1 MPKLDYN
8 FKPSYESLPT
18 ANVDIRVTDRSNNPT
33 LTAYA
38 GELGKLTVVP
48 VFLSASPEIS
58 NLNYK
63 IDLGDGTIS
72 KNLSATH
79 YYNTPGEYKI
89 TLVVTTSAGNL
100 YVGNLPKIIKVTDI
114 IPDIIH
120 LNYNYNQYTLS
131 GGPGF
136 KIGEQPPST
145 MAQEI
150 IVTRYNSSVTS
161 SLMDQN
167 DYRIN
172 LSVEGNESAFYTQQQ
187 FNSDNHFQL
196 KNTSFFANTIGSEFN
211 VIDSVPTT
219 SVDIFAGY
227 TEEKELIVK
236 SFDILT
242 DEEKKFTVKVGT
254 SGIGSFYYYS
264 DYIASEFDTTI
275 SEPVI
280 NSLTYEN
287 DVAIIDNTFFITVI
301 VPGED
306 EPSALSGQ
314 HGLYNGNYI
323 LNVPNDT
330 PITILNN
337 GKEDNIRIVSGD
349 VYGNKNVYNTNADG
363 NYNFYTGVVGLYVDG
378 DFDTVR
384 LYPFKEGNING
395 GILVYNPQSNIYS
408 LQSKL

>member
-8 FKPSYESLPT
+8 FKPSYETLSG
-18 ANVDIRVTDRSNNPT
+18 ANVDIRVTDRTNTSV

-89 TLVVTTSAGNL
+89 TLVVTTSSGDL
-100 YVGNLPKIIKVTDI
+100 YRGNLPKIIKVTDI

-120 LNYNYNQYTLS
+120 LNYGINSYTDI
-131 GGPGF
+131 GF

-172 LSVEGNESAFYTQQQ
+172 LSVEGNESTFYTQQQ

-196 KNTSFFANTIGSEFN
+196 KNASFFANNRSDEFN

-227 TEEKELIVK
+227 TVDNELIVK
-236 SFDILT
+236 RLEVLT
-242 DEEKKFTVKVGT
+242 DEEKKYTVKVGT
-254 SGIGSFYYYS
+254 SGVGSFYYYS
-264 DYIASEFDTTI
+264 DNINSEFSTTKI
-275 SEPVI
+275 APVTG
-280 NSLTYEN
+280 LLLYEN
-287 DVAIIDNTFFITVI
+287 YIAIIDNSFYIDSIT
-301 VPGED
+301 PTLSS
-306 EPSALSGQ
+306 PSE
-314 HGLYNGNYI
+314 YNGLFNGDYI
-323 LNVPNDT
+323 LHIPDDT

-337 GKEDNIRIVSGD
+337 GKEGDIRIVSGN

-363 NYNFYTGVVGLYVDG
+363 NYNFYTGEVKMNING
-378 DFDTVR
+378 DFNTVS
-384 LYPFKEGNING
+384 LYPWKEGNITG
-395 GILVYNPQSNIYS
+395 GNLIYNSTFNIYP
-408 LQSKL
+408 LRLEL